1 MVKIAPSILSAN
13 LMHMHD
19 EIQSIDKN
27 GSEYIHIDVMDG
39 HYVDNLTFGANMV
52 KSIRPITQKVL
63 DVHLM
68 ITPVKKYIEEY
79 IKAGSDIISFHPEAD
94 NNSKDIIKQIKSANL
109 KAGIAVHPRVSIK
122 EITEFLDL
130 IDIVIIMTVVPGFG
144 GQKFM
149 HSEINKITEL
159 TNIRKERNLNYE
171 IEVDGGINCETAQI
185 CKDANADVLVAGSYI
200 FSDGKENYKKKIDSL
215 R

>member
-13 LMHMHD
+13 LMRMHD

-68 ITPVKKYIEEY
+68 ITPVKKYIDEY

-109 KAGIAVHPRVSIK
+109 KAGLQYIQ
-122 EITEFLDL
+122 EFQSMRLQS
-130 IDIVIIMTVVPGFG
+130 F
-144 GQKFM
+144 
-149 HSEINKITEL
+149 
-159 TNIRKERNLNYE
+159 
-171 IEVDGGINCETAQI
+171 
-185 CKDANADVLVAGSYI
+185 
-200 FSDGKENYKKKIDSL
+200 
-215 R
+215 

>member
-39 HYVDNLTFGANMV
+39 HYVNNLTFGPNMV

-68 ITPVKKYIEEY
+68 ITPVKKYIDCLLY
-79 IKAGSDIISFHPEAD
+79 TSPS
-94 NNSKDIIKQIKSANL
+94 
-109 KAGIAVHPRVSIK
+109 PR
-122 EITEFLDL
+122 D
-130 IDIVIIMTVVPGFG
+130 
-144 GQKFM
+144 
-149 HSEINKITEL
+149 
-159 TNIRKERNLNYE
+159 
-171 IEVDGGINCETAQI
+171 
-185 CKDANADVLVAGSYI
+185 
-200 FSDGKENYKKKIDSL
+200 
-215 R
+215 